1 MFFLIRAAFYIG
13 VVLLV
18 MPPPK
23 EAAQP
28 SATLAST
35 EGAAGTAAGAKK
47 TSVDRTIVDRP
58 SADATKAKVVN
69 GKAANGKAANG
80 KAATAKGG
88 GIQAGTS
95 RVASVPSS
103 DVAGYG
109 AKAAAY
115 CLRKPDVC
123 RSGAGAADGIGERLS
138 RGLRVISV
146 LVADAAASPATTGS
160 VSRGAP

>member
-23 EAAQP
+23 EAPRPGAK
-28 SATLAST
+28 LASA
-35 EGAAGTAAGAKK
+35 EDAAGAVAGTKRM
-47 TSVDRTIVDRP
+47 SVGKS
-58 SADATKAKVVN
+58 SADAAKA
-69 GKAANGKAANG
+69 KAANGKAT
-80 KAATAKGG
+80 TAKGTG
-88 GIQAGTS
+88 VAVGMS
-95 RVASVPSS
+95 KVASVPSS
-103 DVAGYG
+103 DVAEYG

-123 RSGAGAADGIGERLS
+123 RSGAGAADDIGKRLS
-138 RGLRVISV
+138 RGLRVISA